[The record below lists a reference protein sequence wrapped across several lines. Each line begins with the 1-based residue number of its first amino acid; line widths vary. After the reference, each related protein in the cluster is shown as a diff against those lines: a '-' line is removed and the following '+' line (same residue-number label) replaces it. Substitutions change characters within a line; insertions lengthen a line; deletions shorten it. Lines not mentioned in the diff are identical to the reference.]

1 MTKVKTQKP
10 RIRVLLGETASLGP
24 GKIELIDAIEKAG
37 SISGAA
43 KMMNMSYRRA
53 WNLVDSI
60 NHDFTEEI
68 IITSVGGK
76 GGGGAIVTELGL
88 EIIQRYRQLES
99 KALDSV
105 LEELEQ
111 FGQYL
116 AQKPNQPN

>member
-10 RIRVLLGETASLGP
+10 RIRVLLGDAASLGP

-116 AQKPNQPN
+116 AQKTNQPN

>member
-10 RIRVLLGETASLGP
+10 RIRVLLGDAASLGP

>member
-10 RIRVLLGETASLGP
+10 RIRVLLGDAASLGP

-116 AQKPNQPN
+116 AQKTSQPN

>member
-10 RIRVLLGETASLGP
+10 RIRVLLGDAASLGP

-43 KMMNMSYRRA
+43 KLMNMSYRRA

-68 IITSVGGK
+68 IITTAGGK
-76 GGGGAIVTELGL
+76 GGGGATVTELGL
-88 EIIQRYRQLES
+88 EIIERYRRLEAN
-99 KALDSV
+99 ALDSV
-105 LEELEQ
+105 HEELNQ

-116 AQKPNQPN
+116 AKKTKKI

>member
-68 IITSVGGK
+68 IITSAGGK

-88 EIIQRYRQLES
+88 EIIQQYRQLES

-105 LEELEQ
+105 HEELEQ

-116 AQKPNQPN
+116 AQKTNQPN

>member
-1 MTKVKTQKP
+1 MIKVNPKKP
-10 RIRVLLGETASLGP
+10 RIRVLLGDAASLGP

-43 KMMNMSYRRA
+43 KLMNMSYRRA

-68 IITSVGGK
+68 IITSAGGK
-76 GGGGAIVTELGL
+76 GGGGAVVTELGL
-88 EIIQRYRQLES
+88 EIITRYRQLES
-99 KALDSV
+99 NALESV
-105 LEELEQ
+105 REELDK

-116 AQKPNQPN
+116 DQKTNKSD